1 MSEMSG
7 RLMCSHPILDLDPP
21 EDVDYAQGLRR
32 GTCADCG
39 VLVRI
44 KDTGIR
50 PEAVQVHRKNLR

>member
-1 MSEMSG
+1 
-7 RLMCSHPILDLDPP
+7 MCSHPILDLDPP